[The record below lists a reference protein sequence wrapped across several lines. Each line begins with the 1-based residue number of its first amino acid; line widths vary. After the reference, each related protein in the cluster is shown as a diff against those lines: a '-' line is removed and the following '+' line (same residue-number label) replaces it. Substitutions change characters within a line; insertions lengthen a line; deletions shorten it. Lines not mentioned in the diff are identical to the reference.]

1 MTWGSTG
8 NDTDSQTLHSHVI
21 MFEIC
26 LNVYNSDLPDRV
38 VGLPHA
44 AAPRA
49 GLAAV
54 DVERG
59 LISSAVTLRTRL
71 VVILKNLDS

>member
-1 MTWGSTG
+1 MILT
-8 NDTDSQTLHSHVI
+8 
-21 MFEIC
+21 
-26 LNVYNSDLPDRV
+26 PDGV
-38 VGLPHA
+38 VRFPHA

-59 LISSAVTLRTRL
+59 LICAAVTLRTRL
-71 VVILKNLDS
+71 VVILKNLDSLKQILMSVNDKKSQV